1 MAEDKELKRGL
12 SLPMAV
18 FIIIGMVIGSSIW
31 VSPATELS
39 KIGPG
44 MFISYIVAVIP
55 AVFVAYIVAY
65 IGSAFPVAGGTY
77 VVASR
82 LTGGFGGF
90 MTVWLVIL
98 AVGAALSFLAA
109 TFGLFLAQVIG
120 IPEQFEMIFVI
131 LIAVLVLI
139 VFCLLNWIKIHLS
152 GLIELILTIV
162 GDILVMII
170 FIIAAIPHFSPSN
183 FDPIFPNGIPP
194 VLFGA
199 LTFFFAY
206 VGFTLI
212 IDVAG
217 EVKNPKRNIPL
228 ALIISLPILTLLY
241 ALQSLMVAGIHPWDD
256 PEPVETVIEIIIY
269 QGILPH
275 EMTVFITI
283 LIAIAIASTLHPSYM
298 AYSRDIL
305 MAGRDQMF
313 PKVFGKV
320 HKKYKTPIPAL
331 ILLLCVGVAIL
342 LIFIPLLGPEYGIGT
357 TAVLLSAVVATVV
370 LILQIPLCI
379 AVFVLPKKFPKWHEK
394 SGFKPS
400 IRSLKVMGII
410 GAIVSFIFLLLL
422 FTEPDAGL
430 IIALIVFPFA
440 GVGAIV
446 YLIRKAVLKKR
457 GINIKEIMKTL
468 PESVSLDEEGPGKA
482 EA

>member
-12 SLPMAV
+12 SLPMAI

-31 VSPATELS
+31 VSPAAMLS
-39 KIGPG
+39 EVGPG
-44 MFISYIVAVIP
+44 IFISYMVAVIP
-55 AVFVAYIVAY
+55 AVFVAYIIAY

-109 TFGLFLAQVIG
+109 TFGVFLAQVIG
-120 IPEQFEMIFVI
+120 IPSEFEMLFVI
-131 LIAVLVLI
+131 LIGVVVLI
-139 VFCLLNWIKIHLS
+139 VFCLLNWIKIQLS

-162 GDILVMII
+162 GDIAVMLI
-170 FIIAAIPHFSPSN
+170 FIIAAIPFFDPSN

-212 IDVAG
+212 IDIAG

-228 ALIISLPILTLLY
+228 ALIISLPVLTLLY
-241 ALQSLMVAGIHPWDD
+241 TLQALMVAGVHPWDV
-256 PEPVETVIEIIIY
+256 PVGNVIDIIMLH
-269 QGILPH
+269 GILPP
-275 EMTVFITI
+275 EMIFVITI
-283 LIAIAIASTLHPSYM
+283 LIAIAIASTMHPSYM

-320 HKKYKTPIPAL
+320 HKKFKTPIPAL
-331 ILLLCVGVAIL
+331 ILLLIVGVIL
-342 LIFIPLLGPEYGIGT
+342 LVTFIPLFGPDYGIET

-370 LILQIPLCI
+370 LILQVPLCI
-379 AVFVLPKKFPKWHEK
+379 AVFVLPKKFPEWHDK

-400 IRSLKVMGII
+400 VRSLKVMGII
-410 GAIVSFIFLLLL
+410 GAIVSFVFLLLL
-422 FTEPDAGL
+422 FTDPDAGI

-440 GVGAIV
+440 GVGALL
-446 YLIRKAVLKKR
+446 YLIRRTILKKR
-457 GINIKEIMKTL
+457 GVDIKEIMSKL
-468 PESVSLDEEGPGKA
+468 PESVSIED
-482 EA
+482 